1 MAGRGAKIVV
11 AMVGTAL
18 FFRVS
23 FFALDRWR
31 QSRPD
36 DPVTARDRPEAC
48 HTHLVARDA
57 AALTLLAADAEAR
70 KRWISAKLGP
80 EELALVDVVDRTKP
94 VIACSGTAPTGVA
107 IAVTMPA
114 QAFAA
119 YAKGVPHNRSSML
132 GRQVYETSKGL
143 RFARFDDVVVFAE
156 TATALTTFGPYLGFA
171 ARTPPPHA
179 LELHVDPQ
187 LLSTWKG
194 LVAPPAASLEA
205 RVSAVVQAHMDELED
220 LQGTMDLV
228 DGQVVLRMRL
238 RLRGEAR
245 SYLDALPVVAPDLVR
260 RASSA
265 VADVSIAGPAIQP
278 VSEALVSPLLGALA
292 DIDGAAT
299 DVKTVRQG
307 LGGTGLTSTKGDE
320 QVFRLAI
327 VDEPGV
333 RAALKTLRGRLAGV
347 QDSRIGDV
355 DVTSVR
361 TGKTVY
367 RWAIVDGTFWLAVG
381 LAGDTRHFEALLA
394 ARKDKVHEVRVELRP
409 VVEGAGL
416 RAYFRDVDVEWAVG
430 YANATL
436 ELSAVGTPATFDVIK
451 AIAQ

>member
-11 AMVGTAL
+11 AMLGTAL
-18 FFRVS
+18 FIRVS

-48 HTHLVARDA
+48 HAHLVAKDA
-57 AALTLLAADAEAR
+57 GALTLLAADAEAR
-70 KRWISAKLGP
+70 KRWISTKLGP
-80 EELALVDVVDRTKP
+80 EELALVDVVDRAKP
-94 VIACSGTAPTGVA
+94 MIACSGTAPTGVA
-107 IAVTMPA
+107 IAVTLPA

-132 GRQVYETSKGL
+132 GRHVYETSKGL

-171 ARTPPPHA
+171 ARTPPSHA
-179 LELHVDPQ
+179 LELHVNQ
-187 LLSTWKG
+187 RLLSTWKG

-205 RVSAVVQAHMDELED
+205 RVNAVVQAHMDEIED
-220 LQGTMDLV
+220 VQGTLDLV
-228 DGQVVLRMRL
+228 DGQVVLRTRL
-238 RLRGEAR
+238 RLKGEAR

-265 VADVSIAGPAIQP
+265 VAEVSIAGPAIQP
-278 VSEALVSPLLGALA
+278 VSEALVSALLGVLA

-299 DVKTVRQG
+299 DVKTIRQG
-307 LGGTGLTSTKGDE
+307 LGSVGLTSTKGDE

-333 RAALKTLRGRLAGV
+333 RSALKTLRGRLGGV

-355 DVTSVR
+355 DVTSVPA
-361 TGKTVY
+361 GKTVY
-367 RWAIVDGTFWLAVG
+367 RWAIVDGTFWLALG
-381 LAGDTRHFEALLA
+381 PAGTSHFEALLA

-416 RAYFRDVDVEWAVG
+416 RGYFRDADLELAVG

-436 ELSAVGTPATFDVIK
+436 ELSAVGKPATFDLIK
-451 AIAQ
+451 AISP